1 MSRLLRW
8 PCKSGNRRRCALG
21 FFSSL
26 SVLLASLHL
35 AFAPPQRLPR
45 VPSNRGL
52 RGPVRNTPRL
62 PSTRTLQALPPLLVP
77 TLPCPA
83 RLLGLLGPVGFFVA
97 GGLCSSLSHVIATPI
112 DVVKTSQQAEEE
124 RKGKSCGMLAMAL
137 KLVHNHGPRR
147 LLSGAGATFTGY
159 FLHGA
164 FKYGLFEIWKAVFQ
178 IQKVSLTMHIPVLC
192 LCAFLAEML
201 ATIVLCP
208 AEAARIML
216 VADPTF
222 VEPARLAWERF
233 CRRERRGYLHGI
245 HAILTMFG
253 LNTWLA
259 LQQLKSEQGVW
270 NGWFGA
276 LIPLLVKQC
285 SYTVAKLVTYD
296 VLSTSYQLWGLH
308 PLVARVAAAFSAATA
323 ATLASQPADTVFT
336 CISVAGGSGVC
347 PLPLDDEDLWD
358 DKPISVWKQM
368 RDAAKRLGLFG
379 LFSGW
384 QTRIFQMTLIVV
396 VQLLLYDTI
405 RPRF

>member
-1 MSRLLRW
+1 MESSERLH
-8 PCKSGNRRRCALG
+8 RRRRSRFGLLHGLSFLAARPLLFASPRLAARSTVPLRSAAALRPQPRAVPGTARHVLAAVPVAVPSPAHLLALLGPLG
-21 FFSSL
+21 FFI
-26 SVLLASLHL
+26 
-35 AFAPPQRLPR
+35 
-45 VPSNRGL
+45 
-52 RGPVRNTPRL
+52 
-62 PSTRTLQALPPLLVP
+62 
-77 TLPCPA
+77 
-83 RLLGLLGPVGFFVA
+83 A
-97 GGLCSSLSHVIATPI
+97 GGLCSSLSHVMATPI

-124 RKGKSCGMLAMAL
+124 RNGRSPGMLAMACQ
-137 KLVHNHGPRR
+137 LVQSHGPRR

-164 FKYGLFEIWKAVFQ
+164 FKYGLFEMWKAVFQ
-178 IQKVSLTMHIPVLC
+178 VSKVSLAMHIPMLC
-192 LCAFLAEML
+192 LCAFLAELL
-201 ATIVLCP
+201 ATVVLCP

-233 CRRERRGYLHGI
+233 CRREKRGMLHGI
-245 HAILTMFG
+245 HRILTMFG

-259 LQQLKSEQGVW
+259 LQQLRSESGVW

-296 VLSTSYQLWGLH
+296 VLSTSLASLWGL
-308 PLVARVAAAFSAATA
+308 PSTAKVCAAFSAATA

-347 PLPLDDEDLWD
+347 PLPMDDEDLWE

-368 RDAAKRLGLFG
+368 RDAARRLGLLG